1 MHILI
6 TNDDGISAPGLK
18 ELAAAI
24 KPCADKITIV
34 APSSQKSGASIS
46 TNYMDPLK
54 ITRVEWPHLAAY
66 TVASTP
72 ADCVKAA
79 LGVILKTP
87 PDFIVSGINHGTN
100 AGRNVLYSGTVG
112 GVIEGVLR
120 GIPGIAF
127 SFHQDSPS
135 AFPDV
140 KDYIPRI
147 VRYFIE
153 HPLPYGTLINV
164 NFPEGEIQGVKLTRQ
179 GRAYHLEDPVHHGHS
194 HYRMSG
200 KWTSFEEHEE
210 SDITYL
216 SKGFITCVPLH
227 VNELTD
233 YAVLNH
239 HKETLAKYL
248 Q

>member
-6 TNDDGISAPGLK
+6 TNDDGIGAPGLK
-18 ELAAAI
+18 ELVKAI
-24 KPCADKITIV
+24 KLCANEVTVV
-34 APSSQKSGASIS
+34 APASQKSGASIS
-46 TNYMDPLK
+46 TNYIDPLK
-54 ITRVEWPHLAAY
+54 ITRVEWPDIAAY

-72 ADCVKAA
+72 ADCIKAA

-100 AGRNVLYSGTVG
+100 AGRNVLYSGTIG

-120 GIPGIAF
+120 GIPGMAF
-127 SFHQDSPS
+127 SYHQDSPLS
-135 AFPDV
+135 FPDIT
-140 KDYIPRI
+140 KYIPPL
-147 VRYFIE
+147 VRYFLE
-153 HPLPYGTLINV
+153 NPLPQGTLINV
-164 NFPEGEIQGVKLTRQ
+164 NFPEGMIQGTKLARQ
-179 GRAYHLEDPVHHGHS
+179 GKAYHLEDPVHHGHS
-194 HYRMSG
+194 HYRMAG

-210 SDITYL
+210 SDIAYL
-216 SKGFITCVPLH
+216 SQGFITCVPLH

-233 YAVLNH
+233 YTVFNT